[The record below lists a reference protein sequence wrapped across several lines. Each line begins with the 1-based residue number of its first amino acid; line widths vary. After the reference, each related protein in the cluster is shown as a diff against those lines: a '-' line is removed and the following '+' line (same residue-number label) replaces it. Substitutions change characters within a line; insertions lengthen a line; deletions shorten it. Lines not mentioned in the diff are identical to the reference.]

1 MAIKLI
7 STILVLIEYVY
18 LYISNTKKWEKE
30 KSNILWAI
38 YLIVSFIIFQILIWK
53 VV

>member
-18 LYISNTKKWEKE
+18 LYISNTKNGKK
-30 KSNILWAI
+30 KNQI
-38 YLIVSFIIFQILIWK
+38 YYGQYT
-53 VV
+53 

>member
-1 MAIKLI
+1 MVIKSI
-7 STILVLIEYVY
+7 CTILVLIEYVY
-18 LYISNTKKWEKE
+18 IYTSNRKKWIKE